1 MGGCCVWALLGRS
14 VDLTSANA
22 NARHAALRRIAT
34 RFLIGLCVAIG
45 LLVADGGI
53 VQFRTQAGPFLVTVF
68 SAPVPLR
75 VGVADLS
82 VMVQRLNDRSEELD
96 CNVMLHL
103 SKPGERDIRVAATR
117 AQATNKILYAAHP
130 VLQKAGNW
138 NLTLEIK
145 ARGDAARVNGAIT
158 VLPQL
163 PPLIAYWP
171 YFAVLPAAVAL
182 FALNQWL
189 KRRRKVINPRV
200 RP

>member
-1 MGGCCVWALLGRS
+1 

-22 NARHAALRRIAT
+22 NARHAALRRTAG
-34 RFLIGLCVAIG
+34 RLLSAFGVAIG

-53 VQFRTQAGPFLVTVF
+53 VQFRTQAGPFFVTVF

-82 VMVQRLNDRSEELD
+82 VMVQRVNERSEELD

-117 AQATNKILYAAHP
+117 AQATNKMLYAAHP
-130 VLQKAGNW
+130 VLRRAGKW
-138 NLTLEIK
+138 NLSLEIK
-145 ARGDAARVNGAIT
+145 ARGDAAWVNGAIA

-189 KRRRKVINPRV
+189 KRRQKVMNPRV